1 MCYIVVV
8 GQVAL
13 MLSSIF
19 VVVLAI
25 CMHGIK
31 IPEVRDVLLVLKTKH
46 VSCLAD
52 KQATTDG
59 VLLQLGVVKDFD
71 YVCGSCGTTLS
82 AP

>member
-1 MCYIVVV
+1 MCYIGVV

-31 IPEVRDVLLVLKTKH
+31 IPDVRDDLLVLKTKH

-52 KQATTDG
+52 KQTTTDCI
-59 VLLQLGVVKDFD
+59 LLTTMCSH
-71 YVCGSCGTTLS
+71 VCGSCGTTLS
-82 AP
+82 TP

>member
-19 VVVLAI
+19 AVVLAI
-25 CMHGIK
+25 CMHDIK
-31 IPEVRDVLLVLKTKH
+31 IPEVRGDLLLLKIKH

-52 KQATTDG
+52 EQTTTDCI
-59 VLLQLGVVKDFD
+59 LLTTMCSH
-71 YVCGSCGTTLS
+71 VCGSCGTTLS